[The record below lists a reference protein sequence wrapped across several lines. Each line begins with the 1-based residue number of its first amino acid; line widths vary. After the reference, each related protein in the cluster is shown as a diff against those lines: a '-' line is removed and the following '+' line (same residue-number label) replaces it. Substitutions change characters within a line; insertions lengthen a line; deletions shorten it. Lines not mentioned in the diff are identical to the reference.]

1 MEAIF
6 YVYQRNQKTYCSVC
20 SKFFSKFNTHK
31 KIFSISI
38 DIFNNYTIIILVNSL
53 ITGILKQKSGT
64 VKILDQE
71 VSSKNRKI
79 FQQVGCLIE
88 QVSLYPHL
96 TGYEH
101 IQIVAKLTDT
111 KIDEHVETLIST
123 LKMNSYIH
131 NKTKTYSQGMKQRLG
146 ILLAVLN
153 KPKLLL
159 LDEPLN
165 GLDPEGVYEIRT
177 FLLNI
182 CHQEGMSLLISS
194 HILSEMQIFC
204 DRFLFL
210 KDGVISKDLT
220 KSDLKNSN
228 LEQEFIEDN
237 QE

>member
-1 MEAIF
+1 MSVLEVRDIH
-6 YVYQRNQKTYCSVC
+6 RNYG
-20 SKFFSKFNTHK
+20 K
-31 KIFSISI
+31 KEVLKGVTFQI
-38 DIFNNYTIIILVNSL
+38 DSSEIVGLIGKNGAGKSTLFKV

-123 LKMNSYIH
+123 LKMHSYIH

>member
-1 MEAIF
+1 MSVLEVRDIH
-6 YVYQRNQKTYCSVC
+6 RNYG
-20 SKFFSKFNTHK
+20 K
-31 KIFSISI
+31 KEVLKGVTFQI
-38 DIFNNYTIIILVNSL
+38 DSSEIVGL
-53 ITGILKQKSGT
+53 IGKNGAGKSTLFKVIAGFLKQKSGT

>member
-1 MEAIF
+1 MSVLEVRDIH
-6 YVYQRNQKTYCSVC
+6 RNYG
-20 SKFFSKFNTHK
+20 K
-31 KIFSISI
+31 KEVLKGVTFQI
-38 DIFNNYTIIILVNSL
+38 DSSEIVGLIGKNGAGKSTLFKV

-220 KSDLKNSN
+220 KSDLKNRN

>member
-1 MEAIF
+1 MSVLEVRDIH
-6 YVYQRNQKTYCSVC
+6 RNYG
-20 SKFFSKFNTHK
+20 K
-31 KIFSISI
+31 KEVLKGVTFQI
-38 DIFNNYTIIILVNSL
+38 DSSEIVGLIGKNSAGKSTL
-53 ITGILKQKSGT
+53 FKVIAGLLKQKSGT

>member
-1 MEAIF
+1 MSVLEVRDIH
-6 YVYQRNQKTYCSVC
+6 RNYG
-20 SKFFSKFNTHK
+20 K
-31 KIFSISI
+31 KEVLKGVTFQI
-38 DIFNNYTIIILVNSL
+38 DSSEIVGL
-53 ITGILKQKSGT
+53 IGKNGAGKSTLFKVIAGLLKQKSGT

-146 ILLAVLN
+146 ILMAVLN

>member
-1 MEAIF
+1 MSVLEVRDIH
-6 YVYQRNQKTYCSVC
+6 RNYG
-20 SKFFSKFNTHK
+20 K
-31 KIFSISI
+31 KEVLKGVTFQI
-38 DIFNNYTIIILVNSL
+38 DSSEIVGL
-53 ITGILKQKSGT
+53 IGKNGAGKSTLFKVIAGLLKQKSGT
-64 VKILDQE
+64 VQILDQE

-182 CHQEGMSLLISS
+182 CHQE
-194 HILSEMQIFC
+194 
-204 DRFLFL
+204 
-210 KDGVISKDLT
+210 
-220 KSDLKNSN
+220 
-228 LEQEFIEDN
+228 
-237 QE
+237 

>member
-1 MEAIF
+1 MSVLEVRDIH
-6 YVYQRNQKTYCSVC
+6 RNYG
-20 SKFFSKFNTHK
+20 K
-31 KIFSISI
+31 KEVLKGVTFQI
-38 DIFNNYTIIILVNSL
+38 DSSEIVGLIGKNCAGKSTLFKV

-210 KDGVISKDLT
+210 KDGVISKYLT

>member
-1 MEAIF
+1 MSVLEVRDIH
-6 YVYQRNQKTYCSVC
+6 RNYG
-20 SKFFSKFNTHK
+20 K
-31 KIFSISI
+31 KEVLKGVTFQI
-38 DIFNNYTIIILVNSL
+38 DSSEIVGLIGKNGAGKSTLFKV

-204 DRFLFL
+204 DCFLFL

>member
-1 MEAIF
+1 MSVLEVRDIH
-6 YVYQRNQKTYCSVC
+6 RNYG
-20 SKFFSKFNTHK
+20 K
-31 KIFSISI
+31 KEVLKGVTFQI
-38 DIFNNYTIIILVNSL
+38 DSSEIVGLIGKNGAGKSTLFKV

-210 KDGVISKDLT
+210 KDCVISKDLT

>member
-1 MEAIF
+1 MSVLEVRDIH
-6 YVYQRNQKTYCSVC
+6 RNYG
-20 SKFFSKFNTHK
+20 K
-31 KIFSISI
+31 KEVLKGVTFQI
-38 DIFNNYTIIILVNSL
+38 DSSEIVGLIGKNGAGKSTLFKV
-53 ITGILKQKSGT
+53 ITGLLKQKSGT

-111 KIDEHVETLIST
+111 KIDEHVEMLIST

>member
-1 MEAIF
+1 MSVLEVRDIH
-6 YVYQRNQKTYCSVC
+6 RNYG
-20 SKFFSKFNTHK
+20 K
-31 KIFSISI
+31 KEVLKGVTFQI
-38 DIFNNYTIIILVNSL
+38 DSSEIVGL
-53 ITGILKQKSGT
+53 IGKNGAGKSTLFKVIAGLLKQKSGT

-210 KDGVISKDLT
+210 KDGVISKYLT

>member
-1 MEAIF
+1 MSVLEVRDIH
-6 YVYQRNQKTYCSVC
+6 RNYG
-20 SKFFSKFNTHK
+20 K
-31 KIFSISI
+31 KEVLKGVTFQI
-38 DIFNNYTIIILVNSL
+38 DSSEIVGLIGKNGAGKSTLFKV

-101 IQIVAKLTDT
+101 IQIVAKLKKK

>member
-1 MEAIF
+1 MSVLEVRDIH
-6 YVYQRNQKTYCSVC
+6 RNYG
-20 SKFFSKFNTHK
+20 K
-31 KIFSISI
+31 KEVLKGVTFQI
-38 DIFNNYTIIILVNSL
+38 NSSEIVGL
-53 ITGILKQKSGT
+53 IGKNGAGKSTLFKVIAGLLKQKSGT

>member
-1 MEAIF
+1 MSVLEVRDIH
-6 YVYQRNQKTYCSVC
+6 RNYG
-20 SKFFSKFNTHK
+20 K
-31 KIFSISI
+31 KEVLKGVTFQI
-38 DIFNNYTIIILVNSL
+38 DSSEIVGLIGKNGAGKSTLFKV

-88 QVSLYPHL
+88 RVSLYPHL

>member
-1 MEAIF
+1 MSVLEVRDIH
-6 YVYQRNQKTYCSVC
+6 RNYG
-20 SKFFSKFNTHK
+20 K
-31 KIFSISI
+31 KEVLKGVRFQI
-38 DIFNNYTIIILVNSL
+38 DSSEIVGLIGKNGAGKSTLFKV

>member
-1 MEAIF
+1 MSVLEVRDIH
-6 YVYQRNQKTYCSVC
+6 RNYG
-20 SKFFSKFNTHK
+20 K
-31 KIFSISI
+31 KEVLKGVTFQI
-38 DIFNNYTIIILVNSL
+38 DSSEIVGLIGKNGAGKSTLFKV
-53 ITGILKQKSGT
+53 ITGLLKQKSGT

-182 CHQEGMSLLISS
+182 CHQEGISLLISS

>member
-1 MEAIF
+1 MSVLEVRDIHRNYGKKEVLKGVIF
-6 YVYQRNQKTYCSVC
+6 Q
-20 SKFFSKFNTHK
+20 
-31 KIFSISI
+31 I
-38 DIFNNYTIIILVNSL
+38 DSSEIVGLIGKNGAGKSTLFKV
-53 ITGILKQKSGT
+53 ITGLLKQKSGT

>member
-1 MEAIF
+1 MSVLEVRDIH
-6 YVYQRNQKTYCSVC
+6 RNYG
-20 SKFFSKFNTHK
+20 K
-31 KIFSISI
+31 KEVLKGVTFQI
-38 DIFNNYTIIILVNSL
+38 NSSEIVGL
-53 ITGILKQKSGT
+53 IGKNGAGKSTLFKVITGILKQKSGT

>member
-1 MEAIF
+1 M
-6 YVYQRNQKTYCSVC
+6 SVLEVRDI
-20 SKFFSKFNTHK
+20 HK
-31 KIFSISI
+31 NYGKKEVLKGVTFQI
-38 DIFNNYTIIILVNSL
+38 DSSEIVGL
-53 ITGILKQKSGT
+53 IGKNGAGKSTLFKVIAGLLKQKSGT

-111 KIDEHVETLIST
+111 KIDEHVEMLIST

-210 KDGVISKDLT
+210 NDGVISKDLT

>member
-1 MEAIF
+1 MSVLEVRDIH
-6 YVYQRNQKTYCSVC
+6 RNYG
-20 SKFFSKFNTHK
+20 K
-31 KIFSISI
+31 KEVLKGVTFQI
-38 DIFNNYTIIILVNSL
+38 DSSEIVGLIGKNGAGKSTLFKV

-88 QVSLYPHL
+88 QVSLYPDL

>member
-1 MEAIF
+1 MSVLEIRDF
-6 YVYQRNQKTYCSVC
+6 HRNYG
-20 SKFFSKFNTHK
+20 K
-31 KIFSISI
+31 KEVLKGVTFQI
-38 DIFNNYTIIILVNSL
+38 DSSEIVGL
-53 ITGILKQKSGT
+53 IGKNGAGKSTLFKVIAGLLKQKSGT

-111 KIDEHVETLIST
+111 KIDEHVEMLIST

>member
-1 MEAIF
+1 MSVLEVRDIH
-6 YVYQRNQKTYCSVC
+6 RNYG
-20 SKFFSKFNTHK
+20 K
-31 KIFSISI
+31 KEVLKGVTFQI
-38 DIFNNYTIIILVNSL
+38 DSSEIVGLIGKNGAGKSTLFKV

-146 ILLAVLN
+146 ILLTVLN

>member
-1 MEAIF
+1 MSVLEVRDIH
-6 YVYQRNQKTYCSVC
+6 RNYG
-20 SKFFSKFNTHK
+20 K
-31 KIFSISI
+31 KEVLKGVTFQI
-38 DIFNNYTIIILVNSL
+38 DSSEIVGLIGKNGAGKSTLFKV
-53 ITGILKQKSGT
+53 ITGLLKQKSGT
-64 VKILDQE
+64 VKISDQE

>member
-1 MEAIF
+1 MSVLEVRDIH
-6 YVYQRNQKTYCSVC
+6 RNYG
-20 SKFFSKFNTHK
+20 K
-31 KIFSISI
+31 KEVLKGVTFQI
-38 DIFNNYTIIILVNSL
+38 DSSEIVGL
-53 ITGILKQKSGT
+53 IGKNGAGKSTLFKVITDILKQKSGT

-123 LKMNSYIH
+123 LKMNSYIQ

>member
-1 MEAIF
+1 MSVLEVRDIH
-6 YVYQRNQKTYCSVC
+6 RNYG
-20 SKFFSKFNTHK
+20 K
-31 KIFSISI
+31 KEVLKGVTFQI
-38 DIFNNYTIIILVNSL
+38 DSSEIVGL
-53 ITGILKQKSGT
+53 IGKNGAGKSTLFKVIAGLLKQKSGT

-182 CHQEGMSLLISS
+182 CHQEGMSLLFSS

>member
-1 MEAIF
+1 MSVLEVRDIH
-6 YVYQRNQKTYCSVC
+6 RNYG
-20 SKFFSKFNTHK
+20 K
-31 KIFSISI
+31 KEVLKGVTFQI
-38 DIFNNYTIIILVNSL
+38 DSSEIVGL
-53 ITGILKQKSGT
+53 IGKNGAGKSTLFKVIAGLLKQKSGT

-146 ILLAVLN
+146 SLLAVLN

>member
-1 MEAIF
+1 MSVLEVRDIH
-6 YVYQRNQKTYCSVC
+6 RNYGKKEVLKGVTFQIDS
-20 SKFFSKFNTHK
+20 SKIVGLIGKNGAGKSTLFK
-31 KIFSISI
+31 
-38 DIFNNYTIIILVNSL
+38 V
-53 ITGILKQKSGT
+53 ITGLLKQKSGT

-165 GLDPEGVYEIRT
+165 GLDPGGVYEIRT

>member
-1 MEAIF
+1 MSVLEVRDIH
-6 YVYQRNQKTYCSVC
+6 RNYG
-20 SKFFSKFNTHK
+20 K
-31 KIFSISI
+31 KEVLKGVTFQI
-38 DIFNNYTIIILVNSL
+38 DSSEIVGLIGKNGAGKSTLFKV
-53 ITGILKQKSGT
+53 ITGLLKQKSGT

-210 KDGVISKDLT
+210 KDGVISKDLA

>member
-1 MEAIF
+1 MEHTILEIK
-6 YVYQRNQKTYCSVC
+6 NLQKKYG
-20 SKFFSKFNTHK
+20 K
-31 KIFSISI
+31 KEVLKGVTFQI
-38 DIFNNYTIIILVNSL
+38 DSSEIVGLIGKNGAGKSTLFKV

>member
-1 MEAIF
+1 M
-6 YVYQRNQKTYCSVC
+6 SVLEVRDI
-20 SKFFSKFNTHK
+20 HK
-31 KIFSISI
+31 
-38 DIFNNYTIIILVNSL
+38 NYGKKEVLKGVTFQIASSEIVGLIGKNGAGKSTLFKV
-53 ITGILKQKSGT
+53 ITGLLKQKSGT
-64 VKILDQE
+64 VSILDQE
-71 VSSKNRKI
+71 VSLKNRKI

-111 KIDEHVETLIST
+111 KIDEDVETLIST

-182 CHQEGMSLLISS
+182 CHQEGMALLISS

-210 KDGVISKDLT
+210 KDGVISKDLK
-220 KSDLKNSN
+220 KSDLKDSN
-228 LEQEFIEDN
+228 LEREFIEDN

>member
-1 MEAIF
+1 M
-6 YVYQRNQKTYCSVC
+6 SVLEVRDI
-20 SKFFSKFNTHK
+20 HK
-31 KIFSISI
+31 NYGKKEVLKGVTFQI
-38 DIFNNYTIIILVNSL
+38 DSSEIVGL
-53 ITGILKQKSGT
+53 IGKNGAGKSTLFKVIAGLLKQKSGT

-111 KIDEHVETLIST
+111 KIDEHVEMLIST

>member
-1 MEAIF
+1 MSVLEVRDIH
-6 YVYQRNQKTYCSVC
+6 RNYG
-20 SKFFSKFNTHK
+20 K
-31 KIFSISI
+31 KEVLKGVTFQI
-38 DIFNNYTIIILVNSL
+38 DSSEIVGLIGKNGAGKSTLFKV

-123 LKMNSYIH
+123 LKMNSYIQ

-182 CHQEGMSLLISS
+182 CHQEGMALLISS

-210 KDGVISKDLT
+210 KDGVISKDLK
-220 KSDLKNSN
+220 KSDLKDSN
-228 LEQEFIEDN
+228 LEREFIEDN

>member
-1 MEAIF
+1 MNVLEVRDIH
-6 YVYQRNQKTYCSVC
+6 RNYG
-20 SKFFSKFNTHK
+20 K
-31 KIFSISI
+31 KEVLKGVTFQI
-38 DIFNNYTIIILVNSL
+38 DSSEIVGL
-53 ITGILKQKSGT
+53 IGKNGAGKSTLFKVIAGLLKQKSGT

>member
-1 MEAIF
+1 MTF
-6 YVYQRNQKTYCSVC
+6 Q
-20 SKFFSKFNTHK
+20 
-31 KIFSISI
+31 I
-38 DIFNNYTIIILVNSL
+38 DSSEIVGL
-53 ITGILKQKSGT
+53 IGKNGAGKSTLFKVIAGLLKQKSGT

>member
-1 MEAIF
+1 M
-6 YVYQRNQKTYCSVC
+6 SVLEVRDI
-20 SKFFSKFNTHK
+20 HK
-31 KIFSISI
+31 NYGKKEVLKGVTFQI
-38 DIFNNYTIIILVNSL
+38 DSSEIVGL
-53 ITGILKQKSGT
+53 IGKNGAGKSTLFKVIAGLLKQKSGT

-182 CHQEGMSLLISS
+182 CHRGGMSLLISS

>member
-1 MEAIF
+1 MSVLEVRDIH
-6 YVYQRNQKTYCSVC
+6 RNYG
-20 SKFFSKFNTHK
+20 K
-31 KIFSISI
+31 KEVLKGVTFQI
-38 DIFNNYTIIILVNSL
+38 DSSEIVGLIGKNGAGKSTLFKV

-220 KSDLKNSN
+220 KSDLKNSD

>member
-1 MEAIF
+1 MRVLEVRDIH
-6 YVYQRNQKTYCSVC
+6 RNYG
-20 SKFFSKFNTHK
+20 K
-31 KIFSISI
+31 KEVLKGVTFQI
-38 DIFNNYTIIILVNSL
+38 DSSEIVGLIGKNGAGKSTLFKV
-53 ITGILKQKSGT
+53 ITGLLKQKSGT